1 MPILIVG
8 HALSTSPFTMI
19 HSIPFIQFT
28 CLTVFLFVLD
38 PLFHTPCISSPN
50 HIFSFRSTCPYHRS
64 LFCCNTNAS
73 IPNLSL
79 SAPYLEI
86 CQLNATHPPD
96 HSHLCSLSATS
107 FSFLTGQVPL
117 PCNMLLRTQLLY
129 NLPVIINDTSLL
141 VSSGTN
147 CLNWFQPILILASTA
162 ASTSPST
169 LSMSPR

>member
-38 PLFHTPCISSPN
+38 PLLHTPCISSQN
-50 HIFSFRSTCPYHRS
+50 HI
-64 LFCCNTNAS
+64 LFAAHAHTIAACSAV
-73 IPNLSL
+73 IPMHLYLISL
-79 SAPYLEI
+79 S
-86 CQLNATHPPD
+86 QLLTWKSVSLTPLI
-96 HSHLCSLSATS
+96 HLTILISARWSATS
-107 FSFLTGQVPL
+107 VSFLTGQVPL

-141 VSSGTN
+141 LSSGTN
-147 CLNWFQPILILASTA
+147 CLNLFQPILILASTA